1 MCQALLKALGQ
12 SGDQDSQ
19 GSLISGDLG
28 SSEGRPSACA
38 HTQMSQATAN
48 GMSAVRWQRDVAVR
62 NLGVVSWSLWKLDL
76 KKETGCGKS
85 CGKWD
90 PGRGNCKDK
99 GPEAGTSF
107 CYWKDRKAGQCDPDQ
122 V

>member
-48 GMSAVRWQRDVAVR
+48 GTSAVRWQRDVAVR
-62 NLGVVSWSLWKLDL
+62 NLGVVSWSLCEARL
-76 KKETGCGKS
+76 EE
-85 CGKWD
+85 
-90 PGRGNCKDK
+90 GNWLWEELWEV
-99 GPEAGTSF
+99 GSRQRELQ
-107 CYWKDRKAGQCDPDQ
+107 GQRP
-122 V
+122 